1 VSAQCSAL
9 TSQKI
14 TDPVF
19 IELKPRT
26 AGAPLHAYLMRE
38 WLGAGLRACV
48 YRKLPPSLSSPMREH
63 VHDTPSCL
71 LPPPSTPCLCSS
83 DVCQAATLGILSGLV
98 SSLFSW
104 GMHTGG
110 TFFKW
115 LFKQRPYLLLRP
127 VVGGVVVIA
136 LRYAVGSDEYL
147 GLGAYAK

>member
-1 VSAQCSAL
+1 MSPA
-9 TSQKI
+9 
-14 TDPVF
+14 P
-19 IELKPRT
+19 
-26 AGAPLHAYLMRE
+26 PLH
-38 WLGAGLRACV
+38 
-48 YRKLPPSLSSPMREH
+48 PPAP
-63 VHDTPSCL
+63 
-71 LPPPSTPCLCSS
+71 S

-115 LFKQRPYLLLRP
+115 LFKKRPYLLLRP
-127 VVGGVVVIA
+127 VVGGLVVIA